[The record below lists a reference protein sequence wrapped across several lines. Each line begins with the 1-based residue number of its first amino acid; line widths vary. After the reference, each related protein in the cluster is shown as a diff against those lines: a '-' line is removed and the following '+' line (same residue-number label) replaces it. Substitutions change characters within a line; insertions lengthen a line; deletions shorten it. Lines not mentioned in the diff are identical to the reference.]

1 MRPELVPIVASTHYG
16 DFKGTVS
23 IDQADFSEV
32 LRLLEQKVTVPD
44 GYRLVGFSIDAWG
57 RNPGRGHFWHLTVY
71 SVDVQSLAGRVL
83 TDYASEHDHIPVFE
97 CHASIEAAEVAAL
110 LVEGVKEFSMVA
122 ATRELERKPMVKLDN
137 N

>member
-23 IDQADFSEV
+23 IDEAGYSEL
-32 LRLLEQKVTVPD
+32 LRLLGQKVSVPE
-44 GYRLVGFSIDAWG
+44 GYRPVGFSIYAE
-57 RNPGRGHFWHLTVY
+57 PGPGHLWHLTVY

-97 CHASIEAAEVAAL
+97 QRESIEAAEVAEL
-110 LVEGVKEFSMVA
+110 FVEGVKEFSMVA
-122 ATRELERKPMVKLDN
+122 ATRELARKPMVKLDN